1 MDIDPI
7 LEQKADMTDL
17 ENIISILEA
26 KVEIG
31 QFEDLSRQVAESSN
45 KVDRVDFHRLA
56 ETVAMKAN
64 RDEVDTAFNSL

>member
-31 QFEDLSRQVAESSN
+31 QFEDLSR
-45 KVDRVDFHRLA
+45 
-56 ETVAMKAN
+56 
-64 RDEVDTAFNSL
+64 